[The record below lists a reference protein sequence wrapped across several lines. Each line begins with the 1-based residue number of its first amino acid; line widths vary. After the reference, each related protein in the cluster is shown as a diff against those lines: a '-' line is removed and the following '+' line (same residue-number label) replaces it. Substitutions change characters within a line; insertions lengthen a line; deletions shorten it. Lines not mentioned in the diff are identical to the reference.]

1 MASSSKIDELVQA
14 LEQHENALRIRKLIY
29 CTCHNQWENNSE
41 LLQQIPLA
49 ELVEELRDLN
59 STVDQLSTSLYSVV
73 KQLNRKTEYSLL
85 ANTIISYM
93 GQLYSEDQEAEST
106 QMVAFTP
113 KSRDSLNKYPV
124 PVQAIV
130 QNLESYEDTMRIRK
144 MLYCI
149 RHNEWQNDPAVLLRI
164 DLEELIQ
171 ETYNLYPSLD
181 ELSIALYDIVDSLNR
196 KAEYSLIAN
205 IIISQLGQLYQVE
218 NESTHLGNKTQAQAQ
233 DTAVQNFA
241 VTSAQAETVS
251 ADAATEVE
259 NLPEYY
265 PETEAETAVPSRVYD
280 LFEVRLGVMKYCNPL
295 RAKIVAFSTLYQRYD
310 SHEKDWSSLRTS
322 DFDELILQLYETH
335 ETLPNLESKLYETA
349 NSLEQPS
356 EYLQA
361 ANAIVKAIKPFY
373 ETY

>member
-1 MASSSKIDELVQA
+1 MASSSKIDEVVQA

-29 CTCHNQWENNSE
+29 CTCHHQWENNSE
-41 LLQQIPLA
+41 ILQQIPLA
-49 ELVEELRDLN
+49 ELLEELRDLN
-59 STVDQLSTSLYSVV
+59 STVDQLSTSLYSIV

-93 GQLYSEDQEAEST
+93 GPLYSEEAEAT
-106 QMVAFTP
+106 QIVAFTP

-149 RHNEWQNDPAVLLRI
+149 CHNEWQNNPAVLLRI

-171 ETYNLYPSLD
+171 QTYNLYPSLD

-196 KAEYSLIAN
+196 KAEYSLVAN
-205 IIISQLGQLYQVE
+205 IIISQLGQLYQA
-218 NESTHLGNKTQAQAQ
+218 NDDSTHLNQNTQAQLG
-233 DTAVQNFA
+233 DTAVQYFA
-241 VTSAQAETVS
+241 VTSAQAETAS

-259 NLPEYY
+259 NPSESY
-265 PETEAETAVPSRVYD
+265 PETETETEVPTRVYD
-280 LFEVRLGVMKYCNPL
+280 LFDIRLAVMKYCNPL

-349 NSLEQPS
+349 NNLEQPS